1 MKMNLE
7 NSIKDVI
14 SKKLEDGSI
23 EKLVEEQLEKG
34 VKNALDHMF
43 GSYGDVTKIIET
55 QIKSVMIPY
64 LEGYDYSQYIL
75 KLDTV
80 LVEVLKSLSFENKN
94 MLKNFK
100 KLMLPMERRKTIKTS
115 ELFDIWSK
123 YVAEN
128 IDVSGLEVN
137 FDDGPTYEYVEIS
150 LEVEHDNDGKRSWS
164 SYDRATLILECEH
177 DEDMNFAI
185 RLSKWKD
192 RKEEEW
198 TIEYDEVRD
207 VNSLRYLSEFG
218 VFLMQLNQAGTK
230 LIIDTESEKDEIL
243 PEAEPEASFS

>member
-1 MKMNLE
+1 MNLE

-23 EKLVEEQLEKG
+23 EKLIEEQLEKG
-34 VKNALDHMF
+34 VNNALDHMF

-64 LEGYDYSQYIL
+64 LEKYDYSQYIL

-80 LVEVLKSLSFENKN
+80 LTEVLKKSSFENKN

-100 KLMLPMERRKTIKTS
+100 NLMLPTEIQKTIKTS

-137 FDDGPTYEYVEIS
+137 FDDGPTYEYVKIS
-150 LEVEHDNDGKRSWS
+150 LEVEHDDDKRSWS

-177 DEDMNFAI
+177 DENMNFAI
-185 RLSKWKD
+185 ELSKWKD
-192 RKEEEW
+192 RKIEEW

-207 VNSLRYLSEFG
+207 INSLRYLNEFG
-218 VFLMQLNQAGTK
+218 VFLMQINQAGTK
-230 LIIDTESEKDEIL
+230 LIIDTESEEDEIL
-243 PEAEPEASFS
+243 PEAEPEASYS